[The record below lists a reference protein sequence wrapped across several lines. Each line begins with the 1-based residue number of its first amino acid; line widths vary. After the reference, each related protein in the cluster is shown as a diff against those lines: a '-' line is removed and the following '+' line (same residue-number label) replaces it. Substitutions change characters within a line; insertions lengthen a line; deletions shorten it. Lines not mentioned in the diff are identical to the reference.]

1 MRIIGG
7 KYRSRRFQV
16 PASFKARPTTDL
28 AKESLFNILE
38 NRLDWEETDAL
49 DLFAG
54 TGSMGFE
61 MLSRGAKSVLAIE
74 KDFSH
79 YSFIKS
85 VAAKLADPAYRV
97 LKMDALKWVETQGG
111 QEDINKPKF
120 DFIFA
125 DPPYSL
131 GNLEN
136 IYDIVLGSGILRPEG
151 LLIIE
156 HPKGIDFSNRSRFTE
171 LRHYGA
177 VHFSFFSEGGQKGDD
192 FE

>member
-1 MRIIGG
+1 M
-7 KYRSRRFQV
+7 
-16 PASFKARPTTDL
+16 

-79 YSFIKS
+79 FGFIKS
-85 VAAKLADPAYRV
+85 VAVKLADPAYKV
-97 LKMDALKWVETQGG
+97 IKMDALKWVVSQG
-111 QEDINKPKF
+111 EKSPEERPIF

-131 GNLEN
+131 ANLEN
-136 IYDIVLGSGILRPEG
+136 IYDIVFDSGILRPQG

-156 HPKGIDFSNRSRFTE
+156 HPKGIDFSDRPLFRE

-177 VHFSFFSEGGQKGDD
+177 VHFSFFSEAQDRDD
-192 FE
+192 FV

>member
-1 MRIIGG
+1 M
-7 KYRSRRFQV
+7 
-16 PASFKARPTTDL
+16 
-28 AKESLFNILE
+28 AKENLFNILG

-79 YSFIKS
+79 YLFIKE
-85 VAAKLADPAYRV
+85 VAAKLADPAYKV
-97 LKMDALKWVETQGG
+97 IKMDALKWVEAQGRKEE
-111 QEDINKPKF
+111 EDKPGF

-131 GNLEN
+131 VSLEN
-136 IYDIVLGSGILRPEG
+136 IYDIAVESGILRPEG

-156 HPKGIDFSNRSRFTE
+156 HPKGIDFGDRPLFKE

-177 VHFSFFSEGGQKGDD
+177 VHFSFFSYGD
-192 FE
+192 